1 MRMILVCT
9 LAAIGICV
17 AHAESP
23 PMGPDWSSDRFILG
37 AWSCDLTRPGHE
49 LAHERVVYSLGLADR
64 WLKLTYTL
72 TSQEPNIPP
81 VTTEAYESF
90 DSRLSKWVYVSF
102 GSDGEYGMA
111 YSDGWAGGT
120 KLYGPAADAK
130 EKWRLVTTK
139 VSDHEFTEGVEVL
152 AENEQ
157 WRRVSALHCRKSN

>member
-9 LAAIGICV
+9 VAAIGICV

-23 PMGPDWSSDRFILG
+23 AAGPDWSSDRFLLG

-49 LAHERVVYSLGLADR
+49 LAHEQAVYSLGLADR
-64 WLKLTYTL
+64 WLKLTYSL
-72 TSQEPNIPP
+72 TSSEPDIPS

-90 DSRLSKWVYVSF
+90 DSQLGKWVYVSF

-120 KLYGPAADAK
+120 KMYGPAADAN
-130 EKWRLVTTK
+130 EKWRLVATK
-139 VSDHEFTEGVEVL
+139 VSDREFTEVVDVPTEVG
-152 AENEQ
+152 Q
-157 WRRVSALHCRKSN
+157 WRRVSTLYCRKSY